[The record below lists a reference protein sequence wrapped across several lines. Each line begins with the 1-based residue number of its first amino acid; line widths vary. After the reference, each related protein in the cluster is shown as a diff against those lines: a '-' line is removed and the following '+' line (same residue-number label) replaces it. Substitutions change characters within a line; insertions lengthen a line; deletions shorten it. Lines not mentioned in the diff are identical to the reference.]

1 MIILYIVSGLII
13 GEFLNWTA
21 DYLPRF
27 SAGSKSSARDQRP
40 VPTWTWR
47 ALQQASRLSPMPDRR
62 ALALR
67 LGVLLLS
74 GLVLGLLGWQY
85 GPSGHLFLYGSSYT
99 FLMLITLI
107 DLKHRLILNIMVYPA
122 IVTVAALGD
131 DKLSLILGGALA
143 FSVFFLTAWLRPGDV
158 GAGDVKLAAMFGLA
172 FGFPNVL
179 WALLIGIGMGGV
191 VSVAMLLTHK
201 GGLKSRIPYAPF
213 LCLGAWIALFY
224 NPFQG
229 LG

>member
-13 GEFLNWTA
+13 GEFLNWAA

-27 SAGSKSSARDQRP
+27 SAGSKTSARDHRP

-47 ALQQASRLSPMPDRR
+47 ALQQASRTSMLYPRE
-62 ALALR
+62 LVLR
-67 LGVLLLS
+67 FGVLLLS
-74 GLVLGLLGWQY
+74 GLTLGLLGWQY

-122 IVTVAALGD
+122 IVTIAVLSD
-131 DKLSLILGGALA
+131 DKFSLIVGGALA
-143 FSVFFLTAWLRPGDV
+143 FSVFFLTSWLRPGDV
-158 GAGDVKLAAMFGLA
+158 GAGDVKLAALFGLA

-179 WALLIGIGMGGV
+179 WALLIGIGLGGV
-191 VSVAMLLTHK
+191 VSMAMLLTHR